1 MPADVIRKLFISDG
15 LACCDSTD
23 ATHTHLAI
31 PERNMHRENN
41 FDAVRLLAAAVVIFG
56 HAHPLTSTPDS
67 GLLGNSVQALAVKI
81 FFVISGYLICTSWT
95 LDPRPISYLLK
106 RSLRIFPALLVI
118 CILTIFIIGPA
129 LTSLPIGH
137 YFATPHTYVY
147 LKNVFLSPV
156 YDLPGL
162 FANNRYPIAVNG
174 SLWSLPIEFAMYLL
188 LPFVCFFDRLMNS
201 KMVALCASIAL
212 CFFSIH
218 FVRMSVPANHPV
230 IYGTDLI
237 SALDVAPYFMIGA
250 LVRQMSWESL
260 LNPVLALFFIGIVAL
275 MPPTTAVHDEIVLY
289 FMLPYVVLTFA
300 LSSHRLLQ
308 GAGRFG
314 DFSYGLYLYGFLVQ
328 QCVNDLSGNTLSAL
342 QNAFISLP
350 IALVLAYLSWHLI
363 EKPMLSLKPRKN
375 LASKKLTIEEQGA

>member
-1 MPADVIRKLFISDG
+1 
-15 LACCDSTD
+15 
-23 ATHTHLAI
+23 
-31 PERNMHRENN
+31 MHRENN

-106 RSLRIFPALLVI
+106 RSLRIFPALIVI
-118 CILTIFIIGPA
+118 CMFTVFVVGPV
-129 LTSLPIGH
+129 LTSLPTGH
-137 YFATPHTYVY
+137 YFGTLHTYVY
-147 LKNVFLSPV
+147 FKNVLLSPV

-188 LPFVCFFDRLMNS
+188 LPFVCIFDRLI
-201 KMVALCASIAL
+201 KGRAVILCTSVLL
-212 CFFSIH
+212 CVFSIH
-218 FVRMSVPANHPV
+218 FVRTSVPAAHPV

-250 LVRQMSWESL
+250 LVKQMNWESFL
-260 LNPVLALFFIGIVAL
+260 DPVLALFFIGIVAL
-275 MPPTTAVHDEIVLY
+275 IPPTTAAHCEIVLY
-289 FMLPYVVLTFA
+289 FLLPYAVLTFA
-300 LSSHRLLQ
+300 LSTHRLLQ

-328 QCVNDLSGNTLSAL
+328 QCVNELTGNTLSAL
-342 QNAFISLP
+342 QNAIISLP
-350 IALVLAYLSWHLI
+350 IALVLACISWHYV

-375 LASKKLTIEEQGA
+375 LASKRITIEEHGA